1 MISKQ
6 KITSSIAVLIGI
18 GGLVAFLAP
27 LPTRASGQAIAPLI
41 DFVDVEGVI
50 DPVTSRF
57 LDKRIEAAESEGAI
71 VVIRLDTPGG
81 LDVSMRQM
89 TQKILNSSVPII
101 VWVSPPG
108 ARAAS
113 AGVFLAYASHIAV
126 MAPGTN
132 IGAAHPVDLG
142 GGRDEVAGKKAT
154 NDAAAYLRSIA
165 KKRGRSVEWADEAV
179 KNSVSL
185 DAAEALERG
194 AIDVVAATTPELVSH
209 IRGREVDV
217 KGGAVTI
224 PDQEFTL
231 RFHKMGLL
239 DRLLHGAVR
248 PEIAYLLLL
257 IGFYGL
263 IFEMY
268 NPGIGAA
275 GVMGGVAL
283 IFGFYGLSV
292 LPTSWAGLAL
302 LFLGIT
308 FFIADL
314 HIAGLGIFTAGGV
327 VAMLVG
333 SIMLFSGGQ
342 IRLSWW
348 AIGGAVTATMLFFVS
363 VMTAAIR
370 ARTAK
375 PLSGSEGIVGTKGIA
390 RTDIAPDGQVMA
402 RGTLWRART
411 LGAAIAQGTTVE
423 IKGTSGLMLMVE
435 PAELQATEIADDAG
449 GKGGRGE

>member
-1 MISKQ
+1 MISKR
-6 KITSSIAVLIGI
+6 KITSSVALLWGI
-18 GGLVAFLAP
+18 GALMTFLVSSAP
-27 LPTRASGQAIAPLI
+27 AKGQSVSSLV

-57 LDKRIEAAESEGAI
+57 LDKRIESAEAERAI
-71 VVIRLDTPGG
+71 VLIRLDTPGG

-89 TQKILNSSVPII
+89 TQRILNSSVPIV

-113 AGVFLAYASHIAV
+113 AGVFLTYASHIAA
-126 MAPGTN
+126 MSPGTN

-142 GGRDEVAGKKAT
+142 GGGDDVASQKAT

-165 KKRGRSVEWADEAV
+165 KERGRSVEWADEAV
-179 KNSVSL
+179 KESVSL
-185 DAAEALERG
+185 DAAEALDRDV
-194 AIDVVAATTPELVSH
+194 IDLVAATTPELLNH
-209 IRGREVDV
+209 IRGKQIQV
-217 KGGAVTI
+217 KGGPVTI
-224 PDQEFTL
+224 PDEEFTL
-231 RFHKMGLL
+231 RFHKLGLL
-239 DRLLHGAVR
+239 DSLLHGAVR
-248 PEIAYLLLL
+248 PEVAYLLLL

-275 GVMGGVAL
+275 GVMGGIAL

-302 LFLGIT
+302 VLLGLA
-308 FFIADL
+308 FFIAEL
-314 HIAGLGIFTAGGV
+314 HIAGLGVFTAGGV

-348 AIGGAVTATMLFFVS
+348 AIGGAVTATLLFFVS

-375 PLSGSEGIVGTKGIA
+375 PLSGSEGIVGTRGTA

-411 LGAAIAQGTTVE
+411 LGAAIAQGTIVE

-435 PAELQATEIADDAG
+435 PAESDPEEITDDGADHA
-449 GKGGRGE
+449 